1 METILEISA
10 AIFFGVPFI
19 ILLGTG
25 VINSFSKIKKE
36 LL

>member
-10 AIFFGVPFI
+10 AIFFGVPFLI
-19 ILLGTG
+19 MIGTG
-25 VINSFSKIKKE
+25 VINSFSKKEKE